1 MLSSLFSTAFALTQD
16 DRSGIFAQRSS
27 SELAAS
33 SAAQEVSRVGAR
45 IAQRALSIKPTLEI
59 RPGTQFRVRVKRD
72 WILHRPWPMQR

>member
-33 SAAQEVSRVGAR
+33 STAQEVSRVGAR
-45 IAQRALSIKPTLEI
+45 ITQRALSIKPTLEI
-59 RPGTQFRVRVKRD
+59 RPNFGTSIKSARQLRD
-72 WILHRPWPMQR
+72 QL